1 MLKYIPIT
9 LFLLLG
15 LTSCSATEEQN
26 YSNDVTWLIDAL
38 ELTQESVVADVGA
51 GDGKQALQIANFLGP
66 DGKIYATELGEDAL
80 QNLRRI
86 IDIREAENITLLE
99 GHPAKTNLPAE
110 CCDAI
115 YMRRVY
121 HHVAQ
126 PDSMNLS
133 LFHSLKPGGR
143 LAILDFEPDGAE
155 GEPGDRDEGDSHGVT
170 TETLVDELTNAGF
183 KQIRDVHFSGRYY
196 QVVFQRPMLPN

>member
-1 MLKYIPIT
+1 MLKRL
-9 LFLLLG
+9 LFLIGILLVF
-15 LTSCSATEEQN
+15 TACSKQEDS
-26 YSNDVTWLIDAL
+26 YSEDVTWLIDAL
-38 ELTQESVVADVGA
+38 ELTEDSVVADIGA
-51 GDGKQALQIANFLGP
+51 GDGQQALQIANFLGP
-66 DGKIYATELGEDAL
+66 DGELYATELGEDAL

-115 YMRRVY
+115 YLRRVY

-133 LFHSLKPGGR
+133 LFQSLKPGGR
-143 LAILDFEPDGAE
+143 LAILDFEPGGAE
-155 GEPGDRDEGDSHGVT
+155 GEPGNRDEGESHGIT
-170 TETLVDELTNAGF
+170 TKTLIDELTLAGF
-183 KQIRDVHFSGRYY
+183 EQVRDIQFSGRYY
-196 QVVFQRPMLPN
+196 SVVFRKPISPD